1 MDPITILAACTA
13 VWNGIKKA
21 SEFAQ
26 EAEGVWGQLSKYAG
40 LADQLEQHITTA
52 KNKPQKPKLFG
63 NLEFGNDTQEAFNV
77 FEAEHKLMQMEAEIK
92 HEFLYGAFA
101 DLEGGYGS
109 LDGYRKFLEMRRK
122 IRADRIRMKQEQQ
135 DMQKKFWDDM
145 FLYGGSSTVVVVG
158 CLLLYMAIDFIFRYA
173 NDDLPT
179 LRHQLM
185 HRRKVETLSH
195 SCPSSGRKS
204 STKFSQTQR
213 PRPKR
218 RPVLWRWR
226 SGVS

>member
-26 EAEGVWGQLSKYAG
+26 EAEGVWSQLSKYAG

-63 NLEFGNDTQEAFNV
+63 NLDFGNDTQEAFNV
-77 FEAEHKLMQMEAEIK
+77 FEAEHKLMSIEKEIK
-92 HEFLYGAFA
+92 HEFIYGAFA

-122 IRADRIRMKQEQQ
+122 IRADRIKMKQDQELAQQ
-135 DMQKKFWDDM
+135 EFWDNL
-145 FLYGGSSTVVVVG
+145 FLYGGVSAVVVVG
-158 CLLLYMAIDFIFRYA
+158 CVVLYMAIDFIFRYA
-173 NDDLPT
+173 
-179 LRHQLM
+179 
-185 HRRKVETLSH
+185 K
-195 SCPSSGRKS
+195 
-204 STKFSQTQR
+204 
-213 PRPKR
+213 
-218 RPVLWRWR
+218 
-226 SGVS
+226 

>member
-1 MDPITILAACTA
+1 VDPITILAACTA

-26 EAEGVWGQLSKYAG
+26 EAEGVWSQLSKYAG

-135 DMQKKFWDDM
+135 DMQKKFWEDM
-145 FLYGGSSTVVVVG
+145 FLYTVAVQPSWWLG
-158 CLLLYMAIDFIFRYA
+158 ACFSIWQLTLFLGTQ
-173 NDDLPT
+173 NDSISRNT
-179 LRHQLM
+179 
-185 HRRKVETLSH
+185 
-195 SCPSSGRKS
+195 
-204 STKFSQTQR
+204 FN
-213 PRPKR
+213 
-218 RPVLWRWR
+218 W
-226 SGVS
+226 